1 MHFRPATWAF
11 CALSIWR
18 VLASSNAAPKPGGPG
33 ERTQPCTS
41 GMAPVS
47 AAPTR
52 TELVYFALE
61 RLRLKEALPAKVPQ
75 SLRDGYSS
83 TIPQPFSE
91 APFSSAMSLS
101 IARSANNGV
110 L

>member
-1 MHFRPATWAF
+1 
-11 CALSIWR
+11 
-18 VLASSNAAPKPGGPG
+18 
-33 ERTQPCTS
+33 
-41 GMAPVS
+41 
-47 AAPTR
+47 
-52 TELVYFALE
+52 
-61 RLRLKEALPAKVPQ
+61 LKEALPAKVPQ